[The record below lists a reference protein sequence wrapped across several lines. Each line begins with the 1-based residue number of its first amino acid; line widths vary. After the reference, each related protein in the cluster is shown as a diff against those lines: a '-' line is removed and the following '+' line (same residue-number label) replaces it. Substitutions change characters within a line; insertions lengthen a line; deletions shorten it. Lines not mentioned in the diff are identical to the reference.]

1 MKVAGADY
9 ERAERF
15 LPWNVADLVSGLA
28 VHPHWIGA
36 SDRFWYRRGRP
47 GSTEFIS
54 VNARTAERGPAFD
67 HRAVAEA
74 LSAALGR
81 SVSAL
86 SLPFDAIYPAEDSDL
101 VAFHVEGSRWTYEP
115 EPGRLCRDPFGE
127 QDPRSE
133 IRSPDG
139 RWVAFVRD
147 HNLWVRS
154 TADGSERPLTH
165 DGSRERSYGM
175 PLPSPLPAAGLGD
188 PGQPIISWSPD
199 SRYLFT
205 QQLDLAG
212 APTLPFL
219 QSLPRDGHLRPVVH
233 SVAYPLPGDTD
244 TPVVRAVIADVIS
257 GRAVVADHEPVPALY
272 YGSPL
277 AGNRVTWDQRGD
289 RVHLVI
295 CDRGYQGYRLLEVLA
310 ADGATRTIA
319 CEESGDGIAPRD
331 ISWQSTEGLPDLV
344 VSGGGRDV
352 IWWSLRDGWPH
363 LYLYDGE
370 TGAVRRQLTSGAW
383 SVQDVLHVDEAARRV
398 VFTGSGR
405 EAGRDPYL
413 RAVYC
418 VSLDGGDPELLTPDE
433 LDHSAWIS
441 PTGTFLVDTASRW
454 DQPPTTVVRETG
466 GPVVC
471 PVEHGDASR
480 LLATG
485 WQPPDRIR
493 VKGRDGQTDIYGLL
507 FRPAAPDRRPL
518 PVVDFIYGG
527 PQMNQASASFA
538 DSARAAQ
545 DDGISASFWHA
556 QAIAELG
563 FAVVMI
569 DGLGMPGRSRDF
581 QAVAWRNLADA
592 GIPDHV
598 AAYPQLR
605 ERYADLDIER
615 IGIFGHSAGGY
626 ASAQAILR
634 YPDVYKVCVSSAGNH
649 DHRLDKAV
657 WVERYMGLPVGDH
670 YAEQAN
676 RHLADRLRGKLLL
689 AHGDMDEN
697 VPLAG
702 TLSLVEALI
711 EANKDFDLLVLP
723 NRSHRFADDPYFTRI
738 RWDYFVRH
746 LRGEN
751 PPAYRI
757 KAPAGTA
764 PS

>member
-1 MKVAGADY
+1 MNVSGADY

-28 VHPHWIGA
+28 VHPHWIGT
-36 SDRFWYRRGRP
+36 SDRFWYRRTGA
-47 GSTEFIS
+47 GLTEFIS

-67 HRAVAEA
+67 HESVAEA
-74 LSAALGR
+74 LSAILGR
-81 SVSAL
+81 PVSAR
-86 SLPFDAIYPAEDSDL
+86 SLPFDAIDPSENSDQ
-101 VAFHVEGSRWTYEP
+101 VAFHLEGSRWTYEP
-115 EPGRLCRDPFGE
+115 GSGRLSRDPFGE
-127 QDPRSE
+127 KDPRRE
-133 IRSPDG
+133 VRSPDG
-139 RWVAFVRD
+139 RWVAFVAD
-147 HNLWVRS
+147 HNLRVRS
-154 TADGSERPLTH
+154 TADGSERPLTL
-165 DGSRERSYGM
+165 DGSRERSYGL

-188 PGQPIISWSPD
+188 PGEPVISWSPD
-199 SRYLFT
+199 SRYLLT
-205 QQLDLAG
+205 QQIDLAG

-219 QSLPRDGHLRPVVH
+219 QSLPRDGSLRPIVH

-244 TPVVRAVIADVIS
+244 TPVVRAVIAEVSS
-257 GRAVVADHEPVPALY
+257 GRAVVAGHEPVPALY

-277 AGNRVTWDQRGD
+277 TGSRVTWDPRGD
-289 RVHLVI
+289 RVHMVI

-319 CEESGDGIAPRD
+319 DEEADDGIAPRG
-331 ISWQSTEGLPDLV
+331 ISWQSTDGLPDLV

-405 EAGRDPYL
+405 EPGRDPYL
-413 RAVYC
+413 RAVYS

-433 LDHSAWIS
+433 LDHHAWVS
-441 PTGTFLVDTASRW
+441 PTGAFFVDTASRW
-454 DQPPTTVVRETG
+454 DQPPTTVVREIS
-466 GPVVC
+466 GPVVGS
-471 PVEHGDASR
+471 VEQGDASH
-480 LLATG
+480 LVATG
-485 WQPPDRIR
+485 WRPPDRIC
-493 VKGRDGQTDIYGLL
+493 VKGRDGQTDIYGLV
-507 FRPAAPDRRPL
+507 FRPTAPEGRRL
-518 PVVDFIYGG
+518 PVVDCIYGG
-527 PQMNQASASFA
+527 PQMNQAGASFA
-538 DSARAAQ
+538 DSARAVQA
-545 DDGISASFWHA
+545 GGVSASFWHA

-598 AAYPQLR
+598 AAYPQLG
-605 ERYADLDIER
+605 ERYPELDIDR

-626 ASAQAILR
+626 SSAQAILR
-634 YPDVYKVCVSSAGNH
+634 YPDVYQVCVSSAGNH

-676 RHLADRLRGKLLL
+676 RHLADRLQGKLLL

-702 TLSLVEALI
+702 TLSLVDALI

-723 NRSHRFADDPYFTRI
+723 NRSHRLADDPYFTRI

-746 LRGEN
+746 LLGEN

-757 KAPAGTA
+757 KAPA
-764 PS
+764 PPC

>member
-1 MKVAGADY
+1 M
-9 ERAERF
+9 
-15 LPWNVADLVSGLA
+15 
-28 VHPHWIGA
+28 
-36 SDRFWYRRGRP
+36 
-47 GSTEFIS
+47 
-54 VNARTAERGPAFD
+54 
-67 HRAVAEA
+67 
-74 LSAALGR
+74 
-81 SVSAL
+81 
-86 SLPFDAIYPAEDSDL
+86 
-101 VAFHVEGSRWTYEP
+101 
-115 EPGRLCRDPFGE
+115 
-127 QDPRSE
+127 
-133 IRSPDG
+133 
-139 RWVAFVRD
+139 
-147 HNLWVRS
+147 
-154 TADGSERPLTH
+154 
-165 DGSRERSYGM
+165 
-175 PLPSPLPAAGLGD
+175 
-188 PGQPIISWSPD
+188 
-199 SRYLFT
+199 
-205 QQLDLAG
+205 
-212 APTLPFL
+212 
-219 QSLPRDGHLRPVVH
+219 
-233 SVAYPLPGDTD
+233 
-244 TPVVRAVIADVIS
+244 
-257 GRAVVADHEPVPALY
+257 
-272 YGSPL
+272 
-277 AGNRVTWDQRGD
+277 
-289 RVHLVI
+289 VI

-319 CEESGDGIAPRD
+319 VEESDDGIAPRG
-331 ISWQSTEGLPDLV
+331 INWQSTDGLPDLV

-413 RAVYC
+413 RAVYS
-418 VSLDGGDPELLTPDE
+418 VSLDGGDPELITHDE
-433 LDHSAWIS
+433 LDHQAWVS

-454 DQPPTTVVRETG
+454 DQPPTTVVRETS

-471 PVEHGDASR
+471 PVEQGDASR

-485 WQPPDRIR
+485 WQPPDRMC
-493 VKGRDGQTDIYGLL
+493 VKGRDGQTDVYGLL
-507 FRPAAPDRRPL
+507 FRPSASDRRPL

-527 PQMNQASASFA
+527 PQMNQAGASFA

-545 DDGISASFWHA
+545 ADGVSSSFWHA

-598 AAYPQLR
+598 AAYPQLG
-605 ERYADLDIER
+605 EQYPDLDIER

-676 RHLADRLRGKLLL
+676 RRLAGRLRGKLLL

-702 TLSLVEALI
+702 TLSLVDALI

-757 KAPAGTA
+757 KAPARTA